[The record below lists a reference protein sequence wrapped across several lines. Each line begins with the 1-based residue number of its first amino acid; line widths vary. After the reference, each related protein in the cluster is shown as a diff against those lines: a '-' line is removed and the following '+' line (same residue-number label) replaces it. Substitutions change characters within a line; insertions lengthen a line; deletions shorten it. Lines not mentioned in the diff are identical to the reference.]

1 MRPRWEL
8 VAQDGDLSLVMYP
21 KDVVGIFVQHV
32 RQLCRIFILNAWY
45 RSPTMPYRNREWDF
59 HLTPVGWTANDITSA
74 YTAETWRL
82 SFYQEFAWSKEQY
95 AWRRI
100 WHN

>member
-1 MRPRWEL
+1 
-8 VAQDGDLSLVMYP
+8 
-21 KDVVGIFVQHV
+21 
-32 RQLCRIFILNAWY
+32 
-45 RSPTMPYRNREWDF
+45 MPYRNREWDF

-100 WHN
+100 WHNLAWSEEERERFRQTFPLPPLVQEKMETSAADVELRKSA